1 MEYIDTKNHHTPST
15 PPKAKA
21 KVRSGQSAQKTPRS
35 CRDVGIAAL
44 QRTLQG
50 CGRHYT
56 ETRIASPPPTDEKGF
71 DKVARS
77 LGANT
82 PLVADVID
90 QQIRLVDGYADRL
103 YKADPNPPTV
113 AMLSNTLSNAI
124 AWRDGLSGAW
134 NRIMD
139 KANKSKVKGKS
150 S

>member
-1 MEYIDTKNHHTPST
+1 MEHIDTKNHHTPST

-21 KVRSGQSAQKTPRS
+21 KARSGQSAQKTARS
-35 CRDVGIAAL
+35 NRDVGIAAL

-50 CGRHYT
+50 VGRHLS
-56 ETRIASPPPTDEKGF
+56 ETRASVKPPTNAKDY

-82 PLVADVID
+82 PKVADVINA
-90 QQIRLVDGYADRL
+90 QIVLVDGYDGRL
-103 YKADPNPPTV
+103 YKADPHPPTI
-113 AMLSNTLSNAI
+113 AMLRNTLANAV

-139 KANKSKVKGKS
+139 KADKSKVKGKS